1 MECGTEIQRHIRIVK
16 FNSRKLNKIL
26 MGQKRILEI
35 RNEGLLQQLL
45 SCMAVCVGKFYLG
58 KKKAN
63 KNLVIVGNKK
73 HRKL

>member
-1 MECGTEIQRHIRIVK
+1 
-16 FNSRKLNKIL
+16 

-45 SCMAVCVGKFYLG
+45 SCMAACVGKFYLG

-63 KNLVIVGNKK
+63 KSGSVKYWDYHEQGMWQIVFKK
-73 HRKL
+73 